1 MRLDDTCNT
10 LGVKNHI
17 LTFISWIQKVRPGKE
32 TFEMEK
38 KWWEAEIS
46 WTSSIRVIL
55 ITTWKPW
62 VELLI
67 LLWLKGGKNQFSAHN
82 SLNIGLNKHIQENK
96 MKVHRMFYKICFLHF
111 TPISDTNATKWR
123 RNMPPSTHT
132 IIIIR
137 IRLHFPRVSVVAY

>member
-46 WTSSIRVIL
+46 
-55 ITTWKPW
+55 
-62 VELLI
+62 
-67 LLWLKGGKNQFSAHN
+67 
-82 SLNIGLNKHIQENK
+82 
-96 MKVHRMFYKICFLHF
+96 
-111 TPISDTNATKWR
+111 
-123 RNMPPSTHT
+123 
-132 IIIIR
+132 
-137 IRLHFPRVSVVAY
+137 